1 MLDISH
7 SNKTTQKTT
16 KMDEF
21 CNYREIYSPEQRKLI
36 SIEFQRVEGQ
46 HYLEHAGAT
55 LYSEK
60 QLQEIARQ
68 LCNNLYANPHARN
81 LSSKLTEDAVDI
93 VRYEILTHFKTNPQE
108 YSVIFTSG
116 TTAALKLIA
125 ESFSYGS
132 DCGTNGRFVYLQ
144 DNHTSVLG
152 MRAYAK
158 AMKCITF
165 DDAFNALSCD
175 TGSGEGKDDCNSL
188 FVFPAQSNFSGVKYP
203 VAWIERVQ
211 RGALNRLLEQDCR
224 NWFVALDA
232 SSYVATNELD
242 LSTIKPDFVTISFY
256 KIFGYPTGLGALLV
270 RNSSCHVLKKRYFG
284 GGTVLMAQTLENT
297 AVLRDVVHE
306 RFEDGTVPFLSILAL
321 KEGFNTIK
329 RLNLTF
335 DLISKHTF
343 SLAQYVYRNLLCLH
357 HANGRPVVVLYH
369 DTPFENLCDQGAIVN
384 FNVLRDDGEHV
395 GYAEVLHFANLYG
408 IHLRTGCFCNPGA
421 CQYFL
426 KLSPEDVKRHFNAG
440 HVCGDQHDLV
450 DGCPT
455 GSVRISFGYMSTK
468 KDADQLLEMIDNCF
482 VSKPAIRRI
491 PQRYSVWREKYQN
504 YFVTKNNQPINTDAK
519 KSQECNNNSSL
530 SVRDHFINNRN
541 SEGVLQ
547 QIVLYPI
554 KSCGG
559 FTVLDKWPITST
571 GLKYDRQWMLINT
584 SGVCITQKNNKLMCL
599 IRPKIDLETKMLILS
614 YAKHKRIC
622 VPISAGTKCENLA
635 SLCQSKVCGD
645 KIQGWDCGDEVADWL
660 SEVLNC
666 PGVRLLRQCS
676 EDEYVSR
683 ISKQNELLHLSLA
696 NKAQYLLIN
705 VASVEW
711 LRKRIPGDEFEETL
725 ETTIQR
731 FRPNLVVKFDNAY
744 VENYCEKFI
753 FEDVSFETGGLCT
766 RCQMICIDQTTGK
779 TSKEPLQTL
788 SKSFKGKIS
797 FGTYLNRLENV
808 SDECLHVGCT
818 VKGIGIK

>member
-1 MLDISH
+1 VK
-7 SNKTTQKTT
+7 NKLSDTFIIAHCIQHPTHV
-16 KMDEF
+16 
-21 CNYREIYSPEQRKLI
+21 S
-36 SIEFQRVEGQ
+36 SQ

-242 LSTIKPDFVTISFY
+242 LSTVKPDFVTLSFY

-297 AVLRDVVHE
+297 AVLRDAVHE

-571 GLKYDRQWMLINT
+571 GLKYDRQWMLINS

-683 ISKQNELLHLSLA
+683 ISKQNELLRLSLA

-705 VASVEW
+705 VASVKW
-711 LRKRIPGDEFEETL
+711 LRERIPGDEFEETL

-753 FEDVSFETGGLCT
+753 FEDVSFETGGVCT

-797 FGTYLNRLENV
+797 FGTYLNRPENV

>member
-175 TGSGEGKDDCNSL
+175 TGSREGKDDCNSL

-203 VAWIERVQ
+203 VAWIERVK

-242 LSTIKPDFVTISFY
+242 LSTVKPDFVTLSFY

-369 DTPFENLCDQGAIVN
+369 DTTFENLCDQGAIVN

-426 KLSPEDVKRHFNAG
+426 KLSPEDVKRHFNVSL
-440 HVCGDQHDLV
+440 VCYN
-450 DGCPT
+450 
-455 GSVRISFGYMSTK
+455 SV
-468 KDADQLLEMIDNCF
+468 
-482 VSKPAIRRI
+482 
-491 PQRYSVWREKYQN
+491 
-504 YFVTKNNQPINTDAK
+504 
-519 KSQECNNNSSL
+519 
-530 SVRDHFINNRN
+530 
-541 SEGVLQ
+541 
-547 QIVLYPI
+547 
-554 KSCGG
+554 
-559 FTVLDKWPITST
+559 
-571 GLKYDRQWMLINT
+571 
-584 SGVCITQKNNKLMCL
+584 
-599 IRPKIDLETKMLILS
+599 
-614 YAKHKRIC
+614 
-622 VPISAGTKCENLA
+622 
-635 SLCQSKVCGD
+635 
-645 KIQGWDCGDEVADWL
+645 
-660 SEVLNC
+660 
-666 PGVRLLRQCS
+666 
-676 EDEYVSR
+676 
-683 ISKQNELLHLSLA
+683 
-696 NKAQYLLIN
+696 LLI
-705 VASVEW
+705 
-711 LRKRIPGDEFEETL
+711 
-725 ETTIQR
+725 
-731 FRPNLVVKFDNAY
+731 VKKLGWSR
-744 VENYCEKFI
+744 VW
-753 FEDVSFETGGLCT
+753 
-766 RCQMICIDQTTGK
+766 
-779 TSKEPLQTL
+779 
-788 SKSFKGKIS
+788 
-797 FGTYLNRLENV
+797 
-808 SDECLHVGCT
+808 
-818 VKGIGIK
+818 

>member
-1 MLDISH
+1 VK
-7 SNKTTQKTT
+7 NKLSDTFIIAHCIQHPTHVSSKVRLWCRVIT
-16 KMDEF
+16 
-21 CNYREIYSPEQRKLI
+21 SPLI
-36 SIEFQRVEGQ
+36 LGQ

-242 LSTIKPDFVTISFY
+242 LSTVKPDFVTISFY

-297 AVLRDVVHE
+297 AVLRDMVHE

-357 HANGRPVVVLYH
+357 HANRRPVVVFYH
-369 DTPFENLCDQGAIVN
+369 DTTFENLCDQGAIVN

-614 YAKHKRIC
+614 YA
-622 VPISAGTKCENLA
+622 
-635 SLCQSKVCGD
+635 SLSSTFYFD
-645 KIQGWDCGDEVADWL
+645 IFY
-660 SEVLNC
+660 N
-666 PGVRLLRQCS
+666 
-676 EDEYVSR
+676 
-683 ISKQNELLHLSLA
+683 SL
-696 NKAQYLLIN
+696 
-705 VASVEW
+705 
-711 LRKRIPGDEFEETL
+711 F
-725 ETTIQR
+725 
-731 FRPNLVVKFDNAY
+731 
-744 VENYCEKFI
+744 
-753 FEDVSFETGGLCT
+753 
-766 RCQMICIDQTTGK
+766 
-779 TSKEPLQTL
+779 
-788 SKSFKGKIS
+788 
-797 FGTYLNRLENV
+797 
-808 SDECLHVGCT
+808 
-818 VKGIGIK
+818 